1 MNDTTTIV
9 WADPPPKVGGIGRP
23 SRIFPRATEDALR
36 AHPGRWALVAKEVPS
51 SVVGWLS
58 ESRPGFEF
66 TSRRAG
72 LGYPKGRGDIYA
84 RFVGDAEAG
93 A

>member
-9 WADPPPKVGGIGRP
+9 WADPPPKVGGIGH
-23 SRIFPRATEDALR
+23 SGATFPRATEDALR
-36 AHPGRWALVAKEVPS
+36 ANPGRWALVAKGVALS
-51 SVVGWLS
+51 SVGWLS
-58 ESRPGFEF
+58 ASRPGFEF

>member
-1 MNDTTTIV
+1 MSDTTAIV
-9 WADPPPKVGGIGRP
+9 WADPPPKAGGRRP
-23 SRIFPRATEDALR
+23 SATFPRATEDALR
-36 AHPGRWALVAKEVPS
+36 AHPGRWALIAKDVAAS
-51 SVVGWLS
+51 AAGWLS

-66 TSRRAG
+66 TSRSAG

-84 RFVGDAEAG
+84 RFIGDTEAG

>member
-9 WADPPPKVGGIGRP
+9 WADPPPKACG
-23 SRIFPRATEDALR
+23 SRRASATFPRATEDALR
-36 AHPGRWALVAKEVPS
+36 AHPGRWALVAKDVALS
-51 SVVGWLS
+51 SVGWLS
-58 ESRPGFEF
+58 ASRPGFEF
-66 TSRRAG
+66 TSRSAG
-72 LGYPKGRGDIYA
+72 LGYPKGRGDLYA